1 MLLLSTGQ
9 VQADFDLRVLSKG
22 IYYSKKISSSQNLQQ
37 KQAGQAG
44 TSIRKIDI
52 GQEIRL

>member
-9 VQADFDLRVLSKG
+9 VQADFDLRELSKG
-22 IYYSKKISSSQNLQQ
+22 IYSKKISSSQNLQQ